1 MRAGWL
7 VDVPL
12 FLGVIAACGGC
23 QGRASSR
30 DRPHA
35 FRPASG
41 YGTVDYLESPE
52 QTPALI
58 RLAADCNP
66 CRASAVGVGQ
76 HYIVV
81 QLVNAS
87 GLEQWTITNQGVF
100 RVSLDGS
107 RKAIESMGP
116 ETFDVEHDIDWSG
129 VPSLVE
135 KALARSG
142 VDRMD
147 AVGVMFARSRT
158 AGVHAQ
164 VYAQSPDEV
173 IAVELA
179 ANGDVLRIERQVI
192 PSFVE
197 ALPWSEPRRASEQEA
212 HTGRV
217 QSFFERVGAEP
228 EQ

>member
-1 MRAGWL
+1 MKAGWL

-107 RKAIESMGP
+107 S
-116 ETFDVEHDIDWSG
+116 
-129 VPSLVE
+129 
-135 KALARSG
+135 
-142 VDRMD
+142 
-147 AVGVMFARSRT
+147 T
-158 AGVHAQ
+158 AGPKFTA
-164 VYAQSPDEV
+164 
-173 IAVELA
+173 
-179 ANGDVLRIERQVI
+179 
-192 PSFVE
+192 
-197 ALPWSEPRRASEQEA
+197 
-212 HTGRV
+212 
-217 QSFFERVGAEP
+217 
-228 EQ
+228 